1 MDLTPLLSR
10 LYGERADDPRES
22 TVTRLVNDAVETLAH
37 DHLSTSWGDRLL
49 TLDKSAGFRDESG
62 FARAFATI
70 RGSHQYDQ
78 YNGPDSI
85 AWRLNTLVWASRCGL
100 RTGGDLVECGTFK
113 GDMAWVVMQAIGAGH
128 IPRFWLFDSF
138 DGFAPDYSSAA
149 DFPDNPGFLDF
160 ANGFYR
166 QAGLYEY
173 VRERFAEFTN
183 VTVVKGFL
191 PDALDGAAPQ
201 RIGFLHIDLNS
212 PRAEIAVLERLF
224 DRVLPGGAIVFD
236 DYGWKMFHKQKEA
249 EDDFMR
255 RRGYEILE
263 LPTGQGLVVKR

>member
-1 MDLTPLLSR
+1 MDLRPLL
-10 LYGERADDPRES
+10 PRFYNEAAEDHS
-22 TVTRLVNDAVETLAH
+22 ASLVPRLVNDAIETLAH
-37 DHLSTSWGDRLL
+37 DHRSVSWGDRLL
-49 TLDKSAGFRDESG
+49 TLDKSADFKGEPG
-62 FARAFATI
+62 FARAFAAI
-70 RGSHQYDQ
+70 RGSHPYDQ
-78 YNGPDSI
+78 YDGPDTI
-85 AWRLNTLVWASRCGL
+85 AWRLNTLVWAARCGL

-113 GDMAWVVMQAIGAGH
+113 GDMAWVVLQSVGAEQV
-128 IPRFWLFDSF
+128 PRFWLFDSF
-138 DGFAPDYSSAA
+138 DGFSPDYSSAE

-173 VRERFAEFTN
+173 VRNRFAVFAN

-191 PDALDGAAPQ
+191 PDAFDGAAPE
-201 RIGFLHIDLNS
+201 RVGFLHIDLNS
-212 PRAEIAVLERLF
+212 PGAEIAVLERLF
-224 DRVLPGGAIVFD
+224 DRVLPGGIVVFD

-263 LPTGQGLVVKR
+263 LPTGQGLVVRR